1 MCNILVPRYWLD
13 ILEEPAFVMILR
25 WEVDR
30 KSSISSF
37 ETAMDIPMSYGIV
50 PPLIDV
56 HIWLGEK
63 LIA

>member
-13 ILEEPAFVMILR
+13 ILEEPAFVMFLR

-30 KSSISSF
+30 ESSISSF

-56 HIWLGEK
+56 HIWFGEK
-63 LIA
+63 RIT